1 MKRDQSD
8 TALSAFIGKHTN
20 ETAGEI
26 SPARRA
32 NDDPLIH
39 ELVVS
44 CLAWNAPRAG
54 VAAALERIHDS
65 LVDYNE
71 LRVAI
76 PKETAGL
83 LGSRYPAAEQRC
95 LRLRSSLNE
104 IFQRENGLTLS
115 YLRDE
120 NKRTVK
126 SYFESLPGLPAYAV
140 SRVSLLMCEVHTF
153 PIDSVI
159 RGLFESAGVIDADC
173 DEPHLAGR
181 LERLIRAGD
190 AAGCFAGLEAAALIP
205 VPAKKPARAASS
217 KKKTT
222 TKKTTTKKSGRKSA

>member
-8 TALSAFIGKHTN
+8 TALSAFIGKHSDGAVGAIT
-20 ETAGEI
+20 
-26 SPARRA
+26 PARRS
-32 NDDPLIH
+32 NDDPLVH

-54 VAAALERIHDS
+54 VAAALSRIHET

-83 LGSRYPAAEQRC
+83 LGARYPAAEQRC

-126 SYFESLPGLPAYAV
+126 SYFESLPGLPTYAV

-159 RGLFESAGVIDADC
+159 RSLFESAGVIESKC

-190 AAGCFAGLEAAALIP
+190 AAACFAGLEIAALKPIT
-205 VPAKKPARAASS
+205 AKKPARPASS
-217 KKKTT
+217 KKKPT
-222 TKKTTTKKSGRKSA
+222 TKKTAKKAGRKTA